1 MHPVFSEL
9 PYIVLGKSRTKG
21 QTGGQVSGYLDSTSF
36 YSKIAS
42 SRLFIYIGFHSFYHL
57 HFTPLEAMCMGVPV
71 LFLYQSGLTKEALDH
86 GVSLDLL
93 NETGMCSSVHE
104 LQLRASSLFHNLEA
118 LEDLSRRQ
126 YALFRNVFS
135 RTYALQQLKRFYWRI
150 QDGLPEKSNLHVQAP
165 FVKEEIKPLYR
176 KPSIK
181 TNLPVNSQPSAWKR
195 LERSPAPRFMGRT
208 KASSADKQ
216 KPAVMPQ
223 AC

>member
-1 MHPVFSEL
+1 
-9 PYIVLGKSRTKG
+9 
-21 QTGGQVSGYLDSTSF
+21 
-36 YSKIAS
+36 
-42 SRLFIYIGFHSFYHL
+42 
-57 HFTPLEAMCMGVPV
+57 MCMGVPV

-118 LEDLSRRQ
+118 LEDISRRQ

-135 RTYALQQLKRFYWRI
+135 RTYALQQLKRFYRQI
-150 QDGLPEKSNLHVQAP
+150 QDGLPERSDRHVQAP

-181 TNLPVNSQPSAWKR
+181 TNLPAHTGQFTAFS
-195 LERSPAPRFMGRT
+195 LETIGAFTGTSVYGKNESFVCRQAEAGRDAPGLLIAEYIQTMPAGVYAFSIILTASRTVRPAGR
-208 KASSADKQ
+208 
-216 KPAVMPQ
+216 
-223 AC
+223 